1 MNHLMLAKFKPE
13 YSKKQISEMFVDIRR
28 LYENAKTLPGVHAIE
43 YHENCI
49 DRPNRYDISV
59 NIIMDREALPLWDAC
74 EWHSKWKSEYGY
86 MLESKCIFD
95 YE

>member
-13 YSKKQISEMFVDIRR
+13 YSKAQIAEMFPEIQKI
-28 LYENAKTLPGVHAIE
+28 YENAKTIPGVHDVV

-59 NIIMDREALPLWDAC
+59 NIIMDEEALPLWDAC
-74 EWHSKWKSEYGY
+74 EWHAKWKAEFGH

-95 YE
+95 YK